1 MTTMTTFLPK
11 HFLSVI
17 LITQDSTDDTD
28 DEIFHSPMHKI
39 TVAISCAGGQKTSL
53 RLVEEPV
60 SPLYIA
66 VVVILPSLSVYPTCR
81 VSYHPSIAAIL

>member
-11 HFLSVI
+11 LHFPVI

-39 TVAISCAGGQKTSL
+39 TAAIFCAG
-53 RLVEEPV
+53 
-60 SPLYIA
+60 
-66 VVVILPSLSVYPTCR
+66 
-81 VSYHPSIAAIL
+81 